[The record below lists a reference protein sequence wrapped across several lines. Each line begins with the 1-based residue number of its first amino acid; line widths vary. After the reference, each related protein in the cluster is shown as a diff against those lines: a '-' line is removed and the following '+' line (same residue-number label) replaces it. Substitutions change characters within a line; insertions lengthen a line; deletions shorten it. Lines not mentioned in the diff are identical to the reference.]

1 MAGKRYSNE
10 FKAQIVK
17 EVKQVHNVSHVA
29 RKHNISNKNIYNWVQ
44 SADRKVSNPEAAE
57 NKKLKKKLADAEL
70 ELLILKDLLKKT
82 YQA

>member
-1 MAGKRYSNE
+1 
-10 FKAQIVK
+10 
-17 EVKQVHNVSHVA
+17 
-29 RKHNISNKNIYNWVQ
+29 VQ